1 MVVGSLPV
9 IRQCA
14 SVRLLHRS
22 DSWDKNIRRG
32 TEITCKHPSQVNQW
46 KYSFCKDAGIPC
58 MADGAYVELDRE
70 GDAWLKLPSSALS
83 AIVCRRLSSLFL
95 SARRPS
101 IRPSARRVCPGTSIH
116 PLLLF
121 QARRV
126 GDCRMER
133 DGMGLPLTMRSSG
146 AEVAVKLRGRFLSLE
161 ESFK

>member
-1 MVVGSLPV
+1 
-9 IRQCA
+9 
-14 SVRLLHRS
+14 
-22 DSWDKNIRRG
+22 
-32 TEITCKHPSQVNQW
+32 
-46 KYSFCKDAGIPC
+46 

-95 SARRPS
+95 SARPS

-133 DGMGLPLTMRSSG
+133 DGMGLPLTMRSRR

>member
-70 GDAWLKLPSSALS
+70 GDAWLKLPSVLRSFCHCLPSPLFSLS
-83 AIVCRRLSSLFL
+83 LC
-95 SARRPS
+95 PS

-133 DGMGLPLTMRSSG
+133 DGMGLPLTMRSRR

>member
-1 MVVGSLPV
+1 
-9 IRQCA
+9 
-14 SVRLLHRS
+14 
-22 DSWDKNIRRG
+22 
-32 TEITCKHPSQVNQW
+32 
-46 KYSFCKDAGIPC
+46 

-95 SARRPS
+95 STRRPS

-133 DGMGLPLTMRSSG
+133 DGMGLPLTMRSRR